1 MFDVKYMLWF
11 MMVLKVRIFVTETCS
26 IQDYWRYDSTVHSA
40 EAEVVNWDLPTGNFE
55 ITAYIERGTG
65 GGYIHIG
72 TNSTSDRILFGHP
85 GSESTFKL
93 YCGSNSW
100 SNGSGNNTDHTLK
113 IINGVAY
120 YTVNGN
126 TISQNAPTG
135 LTRKLYQFAPWGN
148 SKISNIR
155 IKQFNCFF
163 CDEFIK

>member
-1 MFDVKYMLWF
+1 MQTNII
-11 MMVLKVRIFVTETCS
+11 IFSYITVSNFRHFVFLTKTFV
-26 IQDYWRYDSTVHSA
+26 IYDYWKYDASVHSTS
-40 EAEVVNWDLPTGNFE
+40 AEVVNWDLPTGDFE

-65 GGYIHIG
+65 GAFIQVGDG
-72 TNSTSDRILFGHP
+72 TTNNRVLFGHT

-93 YCGSNSW
+93 WCGSNEYP
-100 SNGSGNNTDHTLK
+100 NGSGNNTDHTLK

-135 LTRKLYQFAPWGN
+135 LTHKLYQFAPWGN

-155 IKQFNCFF
+155 IKPL
-163 CDEFIK
+163 